1 MLQTETV
8 NKMRDSLVIYRY
20 MALGS
25 DDDCKSAKFHHE
37 WSDLLLKDKTHVV
50 MEAFRQ
56 SAKSSYVLR
65 AYPLHCFSFPHKD
78 RDFIVIIKN
87 NATQAKAKLKEIA
100 DELKGN
106 PLVSHNLVKIQEDN
120 SQTLSVDVKNE
131 CGEIVNVRIEAYG
144 KGASIRGLS
153 NKDRRPKVL
162 ILDDIQDLE
171 DARSE
176 TVTESDWNWFLSD
189 IVFLGKDSRIFYIA
203 NNLGDKCI
211 AERLMEA
218 EFEGLQFKKIRI
230 PQLDGENPT
239 WPERGDT
246 LAAVLRERDD
256 YSRIGK
262 LDIWYQE
269 KMCIAVADENK
280 TFQEADY
287 RYYEWHNKEMLIKT
301 CSLFAGLDPASS
313 THQESCYRAIGVVG
327 ADDKSY
333 RYLFSMKYGRWDS
346 NELINQ
352 IFNTVTEFNLRDFY
366 IEKGQ
371 IQQILEPILIKE
383 MRIRNIFFNI
393 QPLEHAKIGSKV
405 ERINALQPLFKSHS
419 YLFPTE
425 SKASWVAEVKAEMS
439 GVTRTEIKSKYIDC
453 VDVMAS
459 LEQVVKPP
467 HRRMTNMQPKRYTAK
482 VRI

>member
-1 MLQTETV
+1 MILEQETID
-8 NKMRDSLVIYRY
+8 KMRDSLVVYRY
-20 MALGS
+20 IALGS
-25 DDDCKSAKFHHE
+25 DDDCKSATFHHE
-37 WSDLLLKDKTHVV
+37 WSDLLLHDNTHVV

-65 AYPLHCFSFPHKD
+65 AFPLHCISFPNKD

-100 DELKGN
+100 DEVKGN
-106 PLVSHNLVKIQEDN
+106 PLVGHNLVSIEEDN
-120 SQTLSVDVKNE
+120 SQCLSVNVRNE
-131 CGEIVNVRIEAYG
+131 DGEIVNIRIEAYG

-211 AERLMEA
+211 AERLMES
-218 EFEGLQFKKIRI
+218 EFEGIKFKKIRI

-239 WPERGDT
+239 WSERGDT
-246 LAAVLRERDD
+246 LAGILRERDD
-256 YSRIGK
+256 YAKIGK

-269 KMCIAVADENK
+269 KMCISVADESK
-280 TFQEADY
+280 TFKEEDF
-287 RYYEWHNKEMLIKT
+287 RYYEWQNKERLIKE
-301 CSLFAGLDPASS
+301 CSLYAGLDPASS
-313 THQESCYRAIGVVG
+313 TNPEACYRAIGVIGV
-327 ADDKSY
+327 DQKRY

-346 NELINQ
+346 NEMINQ
-352 IFNTVTEFNLRDFY
+352 IFNTVTEFSLRDFY

-371 IQQILEPILIKE
+371 IQQVLEPILINE
-383 MRIRNIFFNI
+383 MRIRNVFFNI
-393 QPLEHAKIGSKV
+393 KPLEHAKAGSKV
-405 ERINALQPLFKSHS
+405 DRINGLQPLFKAHS
-419 YLFPTE
+419 YLFPPE
-425 SKASWVAEVKAEMS
+425 QFAPFVSEVKAEMA
-439 GVTRTEIKSKYIDC
+439 GVTKHEIKSKYIDC
-453 VDVMAS
+453 VDVLAS
-459 LEQVVKPP
+459 LEQVAKPP
-467 HRRMTNMQPKRYTAK
+467 HNATGK
-482 VRI
+482 VTIIQKKWR